1 MHRLNLIAWISRDG
15 SGEFAHMQRF
25 SWTFAAHLI
34 KETALVSFHIYT
46 DSFELRLITS
56 ASYFVWLSQDGFVEF
71 AHVYILIWTL
81 PGNIY
86 ASYFMQISRN
96 GSGEFE
102 YIDRLI

>member
-1 MHRLNLIAWISRDG
+1 
-15 SGEFAHMQRF
+15 MQRF
-25 SWTFAAHLI
+25 SWIFAAHLI

-71 AHVYILIWTL
+71 AHVYILIR
-81 PGNIY
+81 NIY